1 MLLVATL
8 MAMAL
13 NPKPYSMKNH
23 VHRLLTQSILFIVLC
38 CSSGKNVNAQHLM
51 FGLGDA
57 KVEAGINF
65 GPTFFLGDLGGKV
78 GKGTTFIKDLNY
90 QLTKLMKGAFITIYP
105 NEWMGIRFAGQYT
118 YVEGIDSIIS
128 THGVDELWRKQR
140 NLDFKSNMWEV
151 YGALEFYPTM
161 YFMRNNEEYDPRFRP
176 YLFAGVGAFHF
187 NPRGSLKDQNGSV
200 SWHELQPLRTEGQG
214 FTQYPDRKPYKLTQ
228 MNIPMGGGFKYIIN
242 DNINVGLELLYRKT
256 FTDYIDDV
264 STTYIDPEHFA
275 LNLPVADAAIARA
288 ISDKTIGYVTPGV
301 TRFQPGDTRGFPQ
314 HNDAYFSFLFKLGI
328 RFGDGGYSNGGGANH
343 GGYGG
348 NWRSSTR
355 CPVRF

>member
-1 MLLVATL
+1 
-8 MAMAL
+8 
-13 NPKPYSMKNH
+13 MKNH
-23 VHRLLTQSILFIVLC
+23 VYKLITQSILSTVLC
-38 CSSGKNVNAQHLM
+38 CSFSNTSTAQHAML
-51 FGLGDA
+51 GLGNA
-57 KVEAGINF
+57 KIEAGINF

-78 GKGTTFIKDLNY
+78 GRGTTFIKDLNY
-90 QLTKLMKGAFITIYP
+90 ELTKLMKGAFVTVYP
-105 NEWMGIRFAGQYT
+105 NEWVGFRVAGQYT

-140 NLDFKSNMWEV
+140 NLDFKSNIWEI
-151 YGALEFYPTM
+151 YGAVEFFPLQYIN
-161 YFMRNNEEYDPRFRP
+161 RNDDEYDPRFRP
-176 YLFAGVGAFHF
+176 YIFGGIGAFHF
-187 NPRGSLKDQNGSV
+187 NPKGSLKDQNGNV
-200 SWHELQPLRTEGQG
+200 TWHDLQPLHTEGQG
-214 FTQYPDRKPYKLTQ
+214 FPQYPDRKPYKLTQ
-228 MNIPMGGGFKYIIN
+228 MNIPFGGGFKYILN

-264 STTYIDPEHFA
+264 STTYIDPQYFA
-275 LNLPVADAAIARA
+275 MNLPAADAAIARA

-328 RFGDGGYSNGGGANH
+328 RFGDGGYGNDGGANH

-348 NWRSSTR
+348 RWRNSTR